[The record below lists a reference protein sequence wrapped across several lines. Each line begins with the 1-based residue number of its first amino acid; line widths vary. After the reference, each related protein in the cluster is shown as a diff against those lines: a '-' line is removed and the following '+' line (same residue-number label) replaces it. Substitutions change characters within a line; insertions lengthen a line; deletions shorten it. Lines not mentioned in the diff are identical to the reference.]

1 MKTLMEGLRYH
12 DLAGLVSPSVSID
25 EYSAA
30 MGDDADIVTVAFRV
44 NGETPATELVEWFE
58 RGYEW
63 VLDAQV
69 SEGEISDGVYLVF
82 VEIERRTH
90 TPEKIIELLSDL
102 DTLTG
107 LQEHEWELMINDETH
122 ECSIE
127 VMQNEMFLSPREYT
141 EYNEQDMSAIA
152 RLAGIKGGN

>member
-1 MKTLMEGLRYH
+1 MSILMEGLRYH
-12 DLAGLVSPSVSID
+12 DLAGLVSPEVSID

-30 MGDDADIVTVAFRV
+30 MGDDADIITIAFKV
-44 NGETPATELVEWFE
+44 KGEMPANELVEWFE

-69 SEGEISDGVYLVF
+69 SDGEITNGVYLVF

-90 TPEKIIELLSDL
+90 SPEKILELIDEL

-107 LQEHEWELMINDETH
+107 LQEHEWELIINDERH

-127 VMQNEMFLSPREYT
+127 VMQHEMFLSPK
-141 EYNEQDMSAIA
+141 EYNDYHDQDMSAIA
-152 RLAGIKGGN
+152 RLAGIKKG